1 MYNLKEELLEKLRNG
16 EILVKNVDY
25 PCEDS
30 LLMQEILDE
39 ALKRD
44 SYVNGDSEY
53 YSINTKTGTWTAN
66 VHPDT
71 GSLPVV
77 NSTDFIHPE
86 KVENYE
92 IY

>member
-30 LLMQEILDE
+30 LLMQEILDK

-44 SYVNGDSEY
+44 SYVNGNSAY
-53 YSINTKTGTWTAN
+53 YTIRVDTNSWTAN
-66 VHPDT
+66 IHPSVS
-71 GSLPVV
+71 SLPVV
-77 NSTDFIHPE
+77 DSTDFIHPE

>member
-25 PCEDS
+25 PCEES

-53 YSINTKTGTWTAN
+53 YTIRTDTGKWTAT
-66 VHPDT
+66 VYPHT
-71 GSLPVV
+71 CSLPVV